1 MFRKCCMALGV
12 VALSFFLFTARSTDV
27 SAQYEPLRAEI
38 DALCAQDTLA
48 YHYDMGYDGSREAGD
63 VRYAGGNWY
72 CATNRYTT
80 NEYLGYE
87 GAYYVR
93 NRDPQFTSA
102 GSDAWFAVPP
112 DTPGY
117 NCEERTGLYDL
128 VSHLPEAGDLNKVET
143 NGAQTIFS
151 YSRAAL
157 KALQEAEIERLE
169 TLAAQTPEDE
179 DPFVRDSIQKWLD
192 MARHTAFTGGTLTIN
207 KNGDGLNS
215 IRLELIVEA
224 NEFDLDRD
232 GNFIWSDKKESTV
245 YESSV
250 TVIGLA
256 PDVIRR
262 QIADAAA
269 LPMLPAE

>member
-1 MFRKCCMALGV
+1 MFRKCIAAFGV
-12 VALSFFLFTARSTDV
+12 AALSFLILTACGVDV

-48 YHYDMGYDGSREAGD
+48 YHYDITDESGD

-72 CATNRYTT
+72 CTTNRYTT
-80 NEYLGYE
+80 NEYLVYE
-87 GAYYVR
+87 GTYYVR

-117 NCEERTGLYDL
+117 DCEQRTGLYEL
-128 VSHLPEAGDLNKVET
+128 VSNLPAADDLDKVES
-143 NGAQTIFS
+143 NGAQTVFS

-157 KALQEAEIERLE
+157 KALRETRIEELE
-169 TLAAQTPEDE
+169 TLAAQTPEDD
-179 DPFVRDSIQKWLD
+179 DPFFRDSIQKWLD
-192 MARHTAFTGGTLTIN
+192 IARHTSYTSGTLTIS
-207 KNGDGLNS
+207 KNGDDLKS
-215 IRLELIVEA
+215 IRLELSVEA
-224 NEFDLDRD
+224 NEFTIDRD
-232 GNFIWSDKKESTV
+232 GNFIWSDEKENTV
-245 YESSV
+245 YECSV
-250 TVIGLA
+250 TVTELA

-269 LPMLPAE
+269 LPME